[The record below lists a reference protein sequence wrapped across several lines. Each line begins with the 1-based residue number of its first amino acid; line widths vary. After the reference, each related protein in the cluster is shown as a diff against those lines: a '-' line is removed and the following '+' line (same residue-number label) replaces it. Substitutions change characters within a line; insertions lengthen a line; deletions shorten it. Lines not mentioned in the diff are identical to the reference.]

1 MEVGIGLPNAVPGT
15 TGAQLTD
22 WARAAESAGISSLGT
37 IDRIAYPNLEP
48 MVSLAAAAAVTERI
62 KIATTILIAPTRVNA
77 ALPGTQAASVQKLS
91 SGRMVLGIAVGGRE
105 DDFTASDA
113 DFDSRGEKFDAMLD
127 QIKDVWAGSG
137 DSSGAEAD
145 DGVGPDVAA
154 EPPQLILGGSIDA
167 AFRRAARYGDGW
179 IMGGGTPEMLS
190 DGREKLLAAWSEAGR
205 QGQPRVMALAYFSL
219 GEDAEAAANSYLK
232 DYYAWLGE
240 YADGIA
246 ASAAK
251 DADTVKAYQQGF
263 AEAGCDELIWFPS
276 SSDPTQVELLAEAAL

>member
-1 MEVGIGLPNAVPGT
+1 MDVGIGLPNAVPGT

-22 WARAAESAGISSLGT
+22 WARAAESAGFSSLGT

-77 ALPGTQAASVQKLS
+77 ALLAKQAASVQKLS

-137 DSSGAEAD
+137 ESSGAEAD

>member
-22 WARAAESAGISSLGT
+22 WAHAAESAGFSSLGT

-62 KIATTILIAPTRVNA
+62 KLATTILIAPTRVNA
-77 ALPGTQAASVQKLS
+77 ALLAKQAASVQKLS

-137 DSSGAEAD
+137 ESSGAEAD

-251 DADTVKAYQQGF
+251 DADTINGYQQGF